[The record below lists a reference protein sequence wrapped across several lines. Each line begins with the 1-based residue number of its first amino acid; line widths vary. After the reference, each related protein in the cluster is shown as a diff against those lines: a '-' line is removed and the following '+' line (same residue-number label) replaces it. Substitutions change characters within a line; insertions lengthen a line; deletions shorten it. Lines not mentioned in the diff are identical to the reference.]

1 MRLIKNL
8 KVSLILAPYSH
19 KCNLGSTLLA
29 IRYISTAVVVLGALA
44 VLINIGILM
53 WFLWGLHF

>member
-1 MRLIKNL
+1 LRH
-8 KVSLILAPYSH
+8 ILTNAT
-19 KCNLGSTLLA
+19 LGSTLLA

-44 VLINIGILM
+44 VLINVGILM